1 MRPTNLSSAA
11 EADPAPDQFRRSPR
25 VQVTNVLPAWA
36 GDLAETL
43 LRDSERLIHRG
54 RTRVGGW
61 DADPMTI
68 LNSWAAHPR
77 VRGKRV
83 IGSVWGLRMRFHRPW
98 STYRLKPGSPSE
110 GVVAGYSADGRTV
123 RTVQVADLTAEILSA
138 AHPMREFSRR
148 LTQEHK
154 PVAVWTHTT
163 GSLIGAESHLERDFI
178 TLADFHPAVRY
189 IGGQPFTLAF
199 EPGALCKLHTPDL
212 VLLGDG
218 LPPLVVD
225 VKNAEQAST
234 PKWRARA
241 SLIRD
246 VLAEAGIGYEVW
258 TGMPRLMQAN
268 LENFTEARVPEPSYL
283 RWAPVAAELCSRPMP
298 VVELVTR
305 IAARG
310 YEPGFAM
317 MLIRRM
323 LWRRDLRTDM
333 RLPFRSTSIVW
344 TVAS

>member
-1 MRPTNLSSAA
+1 MA
-11 EADPAPDQFRRSPR
+11 
-25 VQVTNVLPAWA
+25 V
-36 GDLAETL
+36 
-43 LRDSERLIHRG
+43 
-54 RTRVGGW
+54 
-61 DADPMTI
+61 
-68 LNSWAAHPR
+68 LNSWAANPRLRAKRVEGLIRGSR
-77 VRGKRV
+77 VR
-83 IGSVWGLRMRFHRPW
+83 MHRPW
-98 STYRLKPGSPSE
+98 STYRLKPPRPSV
-110 GVVAGYSADGRTV
+110 GVIAGYSTDGRTV
-123 RTVQVADLTAEILSA
+123 RSVQVADLTAELLLT

-148 LTQEHK
+148 LTQNHK

-163 GSLIGAESHLERDFI
+163 GSLVGAESHLERDFI

-199 EPGALCKLHTPDL
+199 APGRSCKLHTPDL

-225 VKNAEQAST
+225 VKNPDQAAT
-234 PKWRARA
+234 RKWEARA
-241 SLIRD
+241 ALIRD
-246 VLAEAGIGYEVW
+246 LLAEAGIGYEVW

-268 LENFTEARVPEPSYL
+268 LENFTEARVPEPSYR
-283 RWAPVAAELCSRPMP
+283 RWAPIAAELCSRPLP
-298 VVELVTR
+298 VIELVTR

-333 RLPFRSTSIVW
+333 RLPFRSSSIVW
-344 TVAS
+344 TVQP

>member
-1 MRPTNLSSAA
+1 MSLSDLSLATTSDGGLDRPNQPL
-11 EADPAPDQFRRSPR
+11 
-25 VQVTNVLPAWA
+25 QVRLPGVPPAWA
-36 GDLAETL
+36 GALGIAL
-43 LRDSERLIHRG
+43 LRDSERLAHRG
-54 RTRVGGW
+54 RTRVGEW
-61 DADPMTI
+61 DVDPMAV
-68 LNSWAAHPR
+68 LNAWAANLRHTPNRVGAPTEGLR
-77 VRGKRV
+77 VRV
-83 IGSVWGLRMRFHRPW
+83 HRPW
-98 STYRLKPGSPSE
+98 STYRLKPARPAS
-110 GVVAGYSADGRTV
+110 GVVAGYSTDGRTI
-123 RTVQVADLTAEILSA
+123 RSVQVADLTAKLLST

-163 GSLIGAESHLERDFI
+163 GSLVGAESHLERDFI

-199 EPGALCKLHTPDL
+199 ERGAPCKLHTPDL

-225 VKNAEQAST
+225 VKNPEQAAKR
-234 PKWRARA
+234 KWQARA
-241 SLIRD
+241 ALIRD
-246 VLAEAGIGYEVW
+246 VLAEAGMGYEVW

-268 LENFTEARVPEPSYL
+268 LENFTEARVPGPSYC
-283 RWAPVAAELCSRPMP
+283 RWAPIAAELCSRPMP
-298 VVELVTR
+298 VVELVAR

-323 LWRRDLRTDM
+323 LWHRDLRTDM
-333 RLPFRSTSIVW
+333 RLPFRPTSIVW
-344 TVAS
+344 TVNP

>member
-1 MRPTNLSSAA
+1 MSAPKLA
-11 EADPAPDQFRRSPR
+11 TPPKGPDRANQPAHVRIPNSP
-25 VQVTNVLPAWA
+25 PAWA
-36 GDLAETL
+36 GDLGIAL
-43 LRDSERLIHRG
+43 LRESERLAHRG
-54 RTRVGGW
+54 RTRVDEWGV
-61 DADPMTI
+61 DPMAV
-68 LNSWAAHPR
+68 LNSWATNPR
-77 VRGKRV
+77 VGTSRAR
-83 IGSVWGLRMRFHRPW
+83 SLAQGLRVRFHRPW
-98 STYRLKPGSPSE
+98 STYRLKPARPSA
-110 GVVAGYSADGRTV
+110 GVVVGYSTDGRTV
-123 RTVQVADLTAEILSA
+123 RSVQVADLTAELLGS

-148 LTQEHK
+148 LTQDHK

-163 GSLIGAESHLERDFI
+163 ESLVGAESHLERDFI

-199 EPGALCKLHTPDL
+199 ERGAPYKLHTPDL

-225 VKNAEQAST
+225 VKNPEQAA
-234 PKWRARA
+234 KRNWRARA
-241 SLIRD
+241 ALIRD
-246 VLAEAGIGYEVW
+246 ILAEAGVGYKVW

-268 LENFTEARVPEPSYL
+268 LENFTEARVPEQSYR
-283 RWAPVAAELCSRPMP
+283 RWAPIAAELCSRPMP

-333 RLPFRSTSIVW
+333 RLPFRPTSIVW
-344 TVAS
+344 TVTP

>member
-1 MRPTNLSSAA
+1 MA
-11 EADPAPDQFRRSPR
+11 
-25 VQVTNVLPAWA
+25 V
-36 GDLAETL
+36 
-43 LRDSERLIHRG
+43 
-54 RTRVGGW
+54 
-61 DADPMTI
+61 
-68 LNSWAAHPR
+68 LNSWAAEPQR
-77 VRGKRV
+77 KTIQFIDPVRA
-83 IGSVWGLRMRFHRPW
+83 LRMRFHRPW
-98 STYRLKPGSPSE
+98 STYRLKPGRPAA
-110 GVVAGYSADGRTV
+110 GVVAGYSVDGRIV
-123 RTVQVADLTAEILSA
+123 RMIQVADLTAELLST

-148 LTQEHK
+148 LTQDHK

-163 GSLIGAESHLERDFI
+163 GSLVGAESHLERDFI

-225 VKNAEQAST
+225 VKNPEQAST
-234 PKWRARA
+234 RKWRARTA
-241 SLIRD
+241 LIRD
-246 VLAEAGIGYEVW
+246 VLAEAGIAYEVW

-305 IAARG
+305 VAARG

-344 TVAS
+344 TAVS

>member
-1 MRPTNLSSAA
+1 MRSTDLSSATK
-11 EADPAPDQFRRSPR
+11 PNLGPDRPDRPPHVRIPSGP
-25 VQVTNVLPAWA
+25 VAWA
-36 GDLAETL
+36 GDLADGL
-43 LRDSERLIHRG
+43 LRDSERLAHRG
-54 RTRVGGW
+54 RTRVGEW
-61 DADPMTI
+61 DADPMAL
-68 LNSWAAHPR
+68 LNSWAANPLQRTTRLEGLIRGLR
-77 VRGKRV
+77 VR
-83 IGSVWGLRMRFHRPW
+83 IHRPW
-98 STYRLKPGSPSE
+98 STYRLKPARPSV
-110 GVVAGYSADGRTV
+110 GVIAGYSTDGRTV
-123 RTVQVADLTAEILSA
+123 RSVQLADLTAELLLT

-148 LTQEHK
+148 LTQNHK

-163 GSLIGAESHLERDFI
+163 GSLVGAESHLERDFI

-199 EPGALCKLHTPDL
+199 ERGAPCKLHTPDL

-225 VKNAEQAST
+225 VKNPEQAAT
-234 PKWRARA
+234 RKWRARA
-241 SLIRD
+241 TLIRD
-246 VLAEAGIGYEVW
+246 LLAEAGIGYEVW

-268 LENFTEARVPEPSYL
+268 LENFTEARVPEPSYR
-283 RWAPVAAELCSRPMP
+283 RWAPIAAELCSRPLP

-344 TVAS
+344 TVQP

>member
-1 MRPTNLSSAA
+1 MSTHTLT
-11 EADPAPDQFRRSPR
+11 ADLPDEPDRPDQPR
-25 VQVTNVLPAWA
+25 HVPTPSVPPVWA
-36 GDLAETL
+36 GDLAIAL
-43 LRDSERLIHRG
+43 VRDSQRLAQRG
-54 RTRVGGW
+54 RTRLDEW
-61 DADPMTI
+61 DVDPMAL
-68 LNSWAAHPR
+68 LNSWAANPR
-77 VRGKRV
+77 HTTGSAGSFVRR
-83 IGSVWGLRMRFHRPW
+83 LRMRFHRPW
-98 STYRLKPGSPSE
+98 STYRLKPERPSA
-110 GVVAGYSADGRTV
+110 GVSVGYSTDGRTV
-123 RTVQVADLTAEILSA
+123 RSAQVADLTAELLRS

-148 LTQEHK
+148 LTQNHK

-163 GSLIGAESHLERDFI
+163 RSLVGAESHLERDFI

-199 EPGALCKLHTPDL
+199 QRGAPCKLHTPDL

-225 VKNAEQAST
+225 VKNPEQAAT
-234 PKWRARA
+234 RKWRARA
-241 SLIRD
+241 ALIRD

-268 LENFTEARVPEPSYL
+268 LENFTEARVPEPSYR
-283 RWAPVAAELCSRPMP
+283 RWAPITAALCSRPMP

-333 RLPFRSTSIVW
+333 RLPFRPTSIVW
-344 TVAS
+344 AVNP